1 MKLQILNQTPHA
13 TGDNLSSLRKVSHTM
28 IRTILTLQVAPERVR
43 ALLGFYETEKI
54 LQKSIDMSGAVA
66 GEFAV
71 STDGSG
77 TILVTAL
84 WPDRAAY
91 DAWLANEFR
100 AESNGRMAALLE
112 DDAVGV
118 GQSFEILHEVF
129 GA

>member
-1 MKLQILNQTPHA
+1 
-13 TGDNLSSLRKVSHTM
+13 M